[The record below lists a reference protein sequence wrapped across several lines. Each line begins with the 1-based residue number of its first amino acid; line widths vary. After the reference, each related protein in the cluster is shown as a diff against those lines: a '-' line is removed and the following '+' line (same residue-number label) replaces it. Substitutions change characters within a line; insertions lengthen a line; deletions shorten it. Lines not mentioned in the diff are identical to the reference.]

1 MRKNYNQKPEWL
13 IKACM
18 VISFLSLTI
27 AYSAN
32 AQDRESIALW
42 DFNIN
47 IPESN
52 TNWDQPILPT
62 LGSGQISYEFTEAY
76 SFAGS
81 TVDIDGFSVS
91 ENGGSLA
98 PRGGADTNNNG
109 NPLIITLSTLNY
121 EDVILSYAT
130 RGTGTGFQTQSWG
143 YSIDGGANFIE
154 LQTVDEITSTFVLKT
169 IDLSA
174 IEAVNNRDNLVLKC
188 TLDGSTSSSGNNRF
202 DNIRFTGINTEEDG
216 GEDDFFT
223 PFTLN
228 TVTLPFTEGFE
239 ECADAFP
246 ANWNIV
252 TPVQSNLNTEPWLC
266 SNFGQT
272 GSGLRSNGFA
282 EGAPRELDTWL
293 ISPKFAVEQNTF
305 VKLAAERRFNGP
317 EPEFFVST
325 TFDGSEWDTN
335 LWENVSVDFPTPAGA
350 NGVWNEVSVDLSNY
364 QNSEVVIAVR
374 YISNSS
380 GASRISVDDFDI
392 RTLIDIPVSVNEI
405 NFVEAVLSGN
415 SSEPQSFNILETVT
429 DEDLTLTA
437 SSSFELAGAV
447 DGNFGP
453 SLSISAAELATE
465 TTVFVRFSPNS
476 GFSGLV
482 EGNISFSSNPNV
494 NIALSGL
501 EQGTPLTLDYVEDF
515 NNANFFEQPNWQRF
529 QEVGAQNWQIT
540 DQTRDTNRP
549 FVAVMNGFAGG
560 AQENTTWLISPP
572 INMATEDD
580 FILMS
585 YDTRSFFNEAVP
597 ALKLVV
603 STDYDRLADPT
614 DEAYTWTEI
623 NGQFPTTTG
632 IWTSTNDINL
642 SAYKNEENLSVAFVY
657 TSNPTDGAAEWMV
670 DQFEILT
677 TNEAPAPFLSTNNFS
692 ITDYHYGVLEPGASS
707 ESRDINIVGQNF
719 RSDITFTADAGI
731 EISTDEVNFFSTLV
745 VDANDISTSPN
756 YSLKARMTANDDA
769 EVLAQ
774 TGGISIST
782 EGLAE
787 QRFGYFNHTTIEKDF
802 TFDVVTWNIEW
813 FGDAAN
819 ATTSNVQTQLDRV
832 KTMILD
838 LDADVYAFQEITNL
852 EIWNQL
858 VSELEGYAGVVSP
871 EASQGADAFEGAQKL
886 TYLFKTATVDTIRT
900 KVLLKG
906 VDVTTDLP
914 NYPGEDPTRFWAS
927 GRLPFM
933 MDITTTIDGVE
944 REISLINVH
953 ARSNGGGESSGNPRY
968 AMRRYDVEVLYDSID
983 AFYSDRSIILLGD
996 YNDDL
1001 DETVADTGAAT
1012 VPDSGESSFFK
1023 FMNDTEN
1030 YRGTTL
1036 PLSEAGLRS
1045 FIFNE
1050 NVIDHITINKGL
1062 FDDHIVGAERVV
1074 IPYALIPDYN
1084 NTASDHFPVEA
1095 RFKLVAEEAPVLAI
1109 IEVASLEPVT
1119 VSFATPFEALELP
1132 ESIEVTLENST
1143 ARLVSVTWNESDYNG
1158 SVAGTNTISGVLI
1171 LEEGILNPS
1180 DLTASIDVIVSADIV
1195 TSVMDF
1201 EPLEVDLGT
1210 QFGELQ
1216 LPAEAQVTLESG
1228 AAATLDIIW
1237 NSSEYNPNTVG
1248 SNTIIGELQLTEG
1261 IANPSSLVASIEVN
1275 VNPDDIISVADLD
1288 TVEVVFATLV
1298 EALEL
1303 PSEVSVTLKSGASGL
1318 LEVIWNKSAY
1328 NGNAVGNYSLSGEL
1342 QLLSGIG
1349 NPSELTAL
1357 IVVVVKGVEITEA
1370 RALEPIEVEF
1380 GTGFE
1385 ELELPSTVF
1394 VALQNGDTT
1403 LLSISWND
1411 AGYDPSEANTYTI
1424 IGELVLTENVTNP
1437 DNIVASL
1444 QVTVLEEVISS
1455 TRNPQIDLA
1464 LVNYPNPFT
1473 HRTTISFTTDKAGKV
1488 KVHIL
1493 DMMGRTVSTILDKTL
1508 TPGQHAVDFDRNS
1521 LPAGIYI
1528 YQVKTAEGSQMNR
1541 MLAK

>member
-1 MRKNYNQKPEWL
+1 MRKNYNQKPNWL
-13 IKACM
+13 LKSCL
-18 VISFLSLTI
+18 VISFLSLI
-27 AYSAN
+27 LAFSVK
-32 AQDRESIALW
+32 AQERESIVLW

-47 IPESN
+47 IPESS
-52 TNWDQPILPT
+52 TNWSQPVIPT
-62 LGSGQISYEFTEAY
+62 SGNGQLNYDFTEAY

-81 TVDIDGFSVS
+81 SVDLEGFSVS
-91 ENGGSLA
+91 GNGGSFV
-98 PRGGADTNNNG
+98 PRGGSSQINNG
-109 NPLIITLSTLNY
+109 SFFTISLSTLNF
-121 EDVILSYAT
+121 EQILFTYAT
-130 RGTGTGFQTQSWG
+130 QRTSTGFNSQSWE
-143 YSIDGGANFIE
+143 YSIDGGENFASLDLI
-154 LQTVDEITSTFVLKT
+154 DEIPSSFGLIT

-174 IEAVNNRDNLVLKC
+174 FEAVNNIDNLLLKC
-188 TLDGSTSSSGNNRF
+188 RLDGATSSSGNNRF
-202 DNIRFTGINTEEDG
+202 DNIRFTGINTSDEE
-216 GEDDFFT
+216 EEFFT

-228 TVTLPFTEGFE
+228 TVVLPFTEGFE
-239 ECADAFP
+239 ECTTDFP
-246 ANWNIV
+246 VNWNVV
-252 TPVQSNLNTEPWLC
+252 TPVRSNLNTEPWLC

-282 EGAPRELDTWL
+282 EGAPRELDSWL
-293 ISPKFAVEQNTF
+293 IFPKFAVEQNTF
-305 VKLAAERRFNGP
+305 VKFAFERRFDGMN
-317 EPEFFVST
+317 PEFYVSS

-335 LWENVSVDFPTPAGA
+335 LWEELLVDFPAAAGSDDI
-350 NGVWNEVSVDLSNY
+350 WNNVSVDLSDY
-364 QNSEVVIAVR
+364 QDLNVVIAIR

-380 GASRISVDDFDI
+380 GASRITVDDFDI
-392 RTLIDIPVSVNEI
+392 RTLIDIPVSVSEI
-405 NFVEAVLSGN
+405 EFTEAVLSGN

-429 DEDLTLTA
+429 GEDLTLTA
-437 SSSFELAGAV
+437 SSSFELADAV
-447 DGNFGP
+447 DGTFGP
-453 SLSISAAELATE
+453 TLSISAAELATE

-482 EGNISFSSNPNV
+482 EGNISFSINPNV

-501 EQGTPLTLDYVEDF
+501 EQGTPLPLDYAEDF
-515 NNANFFEQPNWQRF
+515 NNVNFFEQPNWQRF
-529 QEVGAQNWQIT
+529 QEAGTQNWQIT

-580 FILMS
+580 FILMT
-585 YDTRSFFNEAVP
+585 YDTRSFFNETLP
-597 ALKLVV
+597 ALKLIV

-632 IWTSTNDINL
+632 VWTSTNDINL

-692 ITDYHYGVLEPGASS
+692 ITDYHFGVLEPGTSS
-707 ESRDINIVGQNF
+707 ESRDISIVGQNF
-719 RSDITFTADAGI
+719 QSDITFTADAGI
-731 EISTDEVNFFSTLV
+731 EISTDDVNFSSTLI
-745 VDANDISTSPN
+745 VDANDIATSPN
-756 YSLKARMTANDDA
+756 YTLKARMTANADA

-774 TGGISIST
+774 AGGISIST
-782 EGLAE
+782 EGLAD

-813 FGDAAN
+813 FGDVAN
-819 ATTSNVQTQLDRV
+819 ATTSNAQAQLDRV

-858 VSELEGYAGVVSP
+858 VNELDGYAGVVSP
-871 EASQGADAFEGAQKL
+871 ETSRGAEFFEESQKL
-886 TYLFKTATVDTIRT
+886 TYLFKTATVDTLRT
-900 KVLLKG
+900 RALLTG
-906 VDVTTDLP
+906 VGVTTDLP

-968 AMRRYDVEVLYDSID
+968 AMRRYDVEVLYDSIE
-983 AFYSDRSIILLGD
+983 AYYSDRSIILLGD

-1001 DETVADTGAAT
+1001 DQTVADTGTAT

-1030 YRGTTL
+1030 YRGTTA

-1050 NVIDHITINKGL
+1050 NVIDHVTINKGL

-1074 IPYALIPDYN
+1074 IPYDLIPDYN

-1109 IEVASLEPVT
+1109 TDVPSLEPIT
-1119 VSFATPFEALELP
+1119 VAFATPFEALELP
-1132 ESIEVTLENST
+1132 ESIEVALENST

-1158 SVAGTNTISGVLI
+1158 SVAGTNTISGALI

-1180 DLTASIDVIVSADIV
+1180 DLTASIDVIVSEDFV
-1195 TSVMDF
+1195 TSVMEF

-1210 QFGELQ
+1210 SFSDLQ
-1216 LPAEAQVTLESG
+1216 LPIEAQVTLESG
-1228 AAATLDIIW
+1228 EAATLDIIW

-1248 SNTIIGELQLTEG
+1248 SNTLIGELQLTEG
-1261 IANPSSLVASIEVN
+1261 ITNPSNLAASIEVN
-1275 VNPDDIISVADLD
+1275 VNPDNIVSVANLD
-1288 TVEVVFATLV
+1288 TIEVAFATSV

-1303 PSEVSVTLKSGASGL
+1303 PSEVAVTLESGSSGL
-1318 LEVIWNKSAY
+1318 LEVIWNKSVY
-1328 NGNAVGNYSLSGEL
+1328 NGNIVGNYSLSGEL
-1342 QLLSGIG
+1342 QLLPGIG
-1349 NPSELTAL
+1349 NPSELTAI
-1357 IVVVVKGVEITEA
+1357 IVVVVKGAVITEA
-1370 RALEPIEVEF
+1370 RALAPIEVEF
-1380 GTGFE
+1380 GTAFE

-1411 AGYDPSEANTYTI
+1411 AGYDPSEANNYTI

-1444 QVTVLEEVISS
+1444 QITVLEEVISS
-1455 TRNPQIDLA
+1455 ARNPQLDLA

-1473 HRTTISFTTDKAGKV
+1473 HRTTISFSTDKTGKV
-1488 KVHIL
+1488 KVNIL

-1508 TPGQHAVDFDRNS
+1508 TPGQHSVDFDRNS
-1521 LPAGIYI
+1521 LPAGVYI
-1528 YQVKTAEGSQMNR
+1528 YQVETTEVSQMNR